1 MTDTPN
7 ISSALERNRRAFVR
21 SPAVAKDSTHTSTTS
36 ASGFLSVS
44 REGSSELTCD
54 MPQIM
59 GGTGMA
65 PTPGVLGR
73 ACLASCIVMGVRI
86 AAETR
91 GVSVGEITVDLSMDW
106 DNRGIFGMGGVSAGP
121 GNIQL
126 RITLDSSASENV
138 LQDVV
143 AEGLKND
150 PWLIALQD
158 PHSVQTE
165 LQVNRGE

>member
-7 ISSALERNRRAFVR
+7 ILSALERNRRAFVR
-21 SPAVAKDSTHTSTTS
+21 SPAVAKDSTHTCTTS
-36 ASGFLSVS
+36 ASGFLTVS
-44 REGSSELTCD
+44 REGTNELTCD

-59 GGTGMA
+59 GGIGTA

-73 ACLASCIVMGVRI
+73 ACLASCIVMGIRI

-91 GVSVGEITVDLSMDW
+91 GVPVGEITVDLSMDW
-106 DNRGIFGMGGVSAGP
+106 DNRGILGMDGVSAGP

-126 RITLDSSASENV
+126 QITLDSSAPEIK
-138 LQDVV
+138 LQEIV

-165 LQVNRGE
+165 LRVN

>member
-21 SPAVAKDSTHTSTTS
+21 SPAVAQDSTHTRTTS
-36 ASGFLSVS
+36 ASGFVTVS
-44 REGSSELTCD
+44 REGTSELTCG
-54 MPQIM
+54 MPKIM
-59 GGTGMA
+59 GGTGTA
-65 PTPGVLGR
+65 PTPGVYGR
-73 ACLASCIVMGVRI
+73 ACLASCIAIGIRI

-91 GVSVGEITVDLSMDW
+91 GVPVGEITVDLSMDW
-106 DNRGIFGMGGVSAGP
+106 DNRGIFGMDGVSAGP
-121 GNIQL
+121 RNIQL
-126 RITLDSSASENV
+126 QITLDSTAPENT
-138 LQDVV
+138 LHDVV

-165 LQVNRGE
+165 LRVN